1 MPAACRRVSQ
11 LACLT
16 ACSAAV
22 LLLAGCGGKS
32 TPKLDRADAAPLIA
46 LAHQIAHEGS
56 GGRARDIPKLQ
67 RRLIALINSGRV
79 PGELQEPLSSAAN
92 ALAVNP
98 SRRARALEELLRMSS
113 R

>member
-1 MPAACRRVSQ
+1 VPAAYRRAWQ

-22 LLLAGCGGKS
+22 LLFAGCGGKS
-32 TPKLDRADAAPLIA
+32 APKLDRADAAPLIA
-46 LAHQIAHEGS
+46 LARRIAHEGS
-56 GGRARDIPKLQ
+56 GGRARDIPRLQ
-67 RRLIALINSGRV
+67 RRVISLINSGRV

-98 SRRARALEELLRMSS
+98 SRRARALETWLWESS